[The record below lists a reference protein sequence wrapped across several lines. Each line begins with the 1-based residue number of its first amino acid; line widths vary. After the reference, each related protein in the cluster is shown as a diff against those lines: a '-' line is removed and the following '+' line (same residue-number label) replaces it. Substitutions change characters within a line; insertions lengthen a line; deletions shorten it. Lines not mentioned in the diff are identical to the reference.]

1 MELVYKKSFPLTQ
14 QFMSNFGLVG
24 QLQKTSLFMTLR
36 NMSTRSMMTSWSME
50 FVGLT
55 NGLITILLSMVMD
68 PQHYQVCVVFSWDNF
83 LLLYKIREI
92 DLRCTIPVL
101 FQNWLL
107 NFIKMACITI
117 GGRLLEHT
125 KSMQLVRSITY
136 LLRLLKNRIVFSSDF
151 FWHPHLFQRLI
162 SLPFFPSSWFVSWIF
177 FRWIWMGNSIR
188 FAARKST
195 K

>member
-1 MELVYKKSFPLTQ
+1 MELVYKKSYPLTQ

-92 DLRCTIPVL
+92 DLRCTISEL
-101 FQNWLL
+101 ATKFHQNGLHYHWWKTPGAYQIYAAGEIYYLSIEA
-107 NFIKMACITI
+107 FK
-117 GGRLLEHT
+117 
-125 KSMQLVRSITY
+125 KSNCVF
-136 LLRLLKNRIVFSSDF
+136 LRLLLASPPFPKANFST
-151 FWHPHLFQRLI
+151 LFSLLLI
-162 SLPFFPSSWFVSWIF
+162 CFLNFF

>member
-1 MELVYKKSFPLTQ
+1 MELVYKKSYPLTQ

-83 LLLYKIREI
+83 LLLHKICEI
-92 DLRCTIPVL
+92 DLRRCTIPVL

-177 FRWIWMGNSIR
+177 FQMNLDGEFN
-188 FAARKST
+188 
-195 K
+195 